1 MRPDED
7 EYLDEEAEPSYPRSL
22 LASGWVRALLVLGA
36 LVLLLFVS
44 LPYVLRSMDR
54 GRPAEER
61 VTAIKP
67 AATQAAAPAPPS
79 AASTTAP
86 APPPTPTTGA
96 QAPPPAP
103 ASGRAERRE
112 TAVTREP
119 GTAPLKPSPAS
130 PQALAPA
137 GHAKE
142 AVAPAAPGEF
152 WVQAGAFQEEKN
164 AERLAERLGK
174 DKVGTSVSRITR
186 GGEAAGRHEL
196 FVTGANVGAVNT
208 ALQGKGSAKGVAGG
222 VVVEP
227 PLDLK
232 DAVALS
238 KRLAAEGF
246 TVKIRRLGE
255 GAPATFHVVS
265 VGPYP
270 TRARAETAAKELTV
284 QGLRGFVRQGP
295 AR

>member
-1 MRPDED
+1 LRPDED

-86 APPPTPTTGA
+86 APP
-96 QAPPPAP
+96 
-103 ASGRAERRE
+103 
-112 TAVTREP
+112 
-119 GTAPLKPSPAS
+119 KPSPAS
-130 PQALAPA
+130 PRALAPA